1 MPTQAWL
8 TLVLLAAMFA
18 ALALD
23 KFPTW
28 LVFIVTLTV
37 MMTMK
42 LAPPEALMKGFSNIG
57 VLTVAALFPV
67 AAGMYSTG
75 AISLLSQ
82 RFIGQ
87 PRTEFSANLRIL
99 PPIAIGSAFI

>member
-23 KFPTW
+23 KFATW
-28 LVFIVTLTV
+28 LVFIATLTV

-42 LAPPEALMKGFSNIG
+42 LAPPDALMKGFSNMG

-75 AISLLSQ
+75 AISLLSH
-82 RFIGQ
+82 RLMD
-87 PRTEFSANLRIL
+87 EA
-99 PPIAIGSAFI
+99 AFTHDQFDSGVRGAFRVE